1 MGAGCPRCGATP
13 SVGVLCTS
21 CAALVRPPDGMI
33 PDHVA
38 SHVERTAA
46 AGWLI
51 DGFGTP
57 HPIAT
62 GRTLIGRRPQADV
75 VVLAPSVSRDHAEL
89 TRVDG
94 SGWQIRDLGS
104 RNATTID
111 GQRVQ
116 GRAPLQDGMPVRFG
130 EVPFLFV
137 GRALPLD
144 RVGPRSIETAH
155 AADATTFRYTLRG
168 DDVDLCLLGSTD
180 AADVGGALLYRNGGG
195 EGPWAE
201 LSLPPLEFQ
210 LLRAL
215 ASRAITEAGSPS
227 RSRGCVPTK
236 QLAKDLPFQSRY
248 ANDEN
253 VRQVVRRLR
262 TTLDKVGAG
271 GLVEALPGRG
281 YYITWT
287 VLDS

>member
-1 MGAGCPRCGATP
+1 
-13 SVGVLCTS
+13 
-21 CAALVRPPDGMI
+21 MI
-33 PDHVA
+33 PDHVS
-38 SHVERTAA
+38 SHVDRVVA

-51 DGFGTP
+51 DGFGSP
-57 HPIAT
+57 HAVAA

-89 TRVDG
+89 SRTDG
-94 SGWQIRDLGS
+94 DGWQLRDLGS

-111 GQRVQ
+111 GHRVQ
-116 GRAPLQDGMPVRFG
+116 SRAVVADGVPVRFG
-130 EVPFLFV
+130 DVPFLFIA
-137 GRALPLD
+137 RAVPIEKIE
-144 RVGPRSIETAH
+144 PRSIETAH
-155 AADATTFRYTLRG
+155 AGATATFRYTLRG
-168 DDVDLCLLGSTD
+168 DTVDLCLLGSAEGGD
-180 AADVGGALLYRNGGG
+180 IGGALLHRAGAD
-195 EGPWAE
+195 GPWAE

-210 LLRAL
+210 LLRTL
-215 ASRAITEAGSPS
+215 AARAIAEAGSPS

-236 QLAKDLPFQSRY
+236 QLAKDLPFKTRY

-262 TTLDKVGAG
+262 GTLERIGAG

-281 YYITWT
+281 YYITCT